1 MKYILASVVVFCV
14 SLGPLCGMEL
24 AHHGAAGA
32 VIIVDPA
39 ATATEVYAAQQLAAN
54 LKEITGANFV
64 VRTDTHAPS
73 RAIVVGQG
81 AAAQALFHDAPF
93 GKLDGEEWVIRTKGN
108 RLLLAGGRPRGTL
121 YAVSR
126 FLQEQCGVRWW
137 TPWAS
142 RIPSQP
148 KLRVVRLNERA
159 KPAFEYRA
167 PFWFDAF
174 DGNWSWENLANSQ
187 SQRLTVEQGGKIDYA
202 LFVHTFYPLVPPD
215 KNFVQHP

>member
-81 AAAQALFHDAPF
+81 TAAEALFHDVPF
-93 GKLDGEEWVIRTKGN
+93 GKLDGEEWVIRTKGEPP
-108 RLLLAGGRPRGTL
+108 LAGGRTAARDALCGQPVFAGPMRRALVDALGQPPFRNNPRC
-121 YAVSR
+121 A
-126 FLQEQCGVRWW
+126 C
-137 TPWAS
+137 
-142 RIPSQP
+142 
-148 KLRVVRLNERA
+148 RA
-159 KPAFEYRA
+159 
-167 PFWFDAF
+167 
-174 DGNWSWENLANSQ
+174 
-187 SQRLTVEQGGKIDYA
+187 
-202 LFVHTFYPLVPPD
+202 
-215 KNFVQHP
+215 